1 VYVVGTATL
10 LLADIQW
17 AFWLGVL
24 NFLYLLD
31 RLLHYARPQEYLPEY
46 GGEHGNIARYFTP
59 RARRAVISAHSRSS
73 ILGGGF
79 FLNLARIL
87 SETKPAVEMLARL
100 GVDHKEFGSKIDA
113 YVNKETASY
122 RNEERL
128 LGEVEYLTL
137 VAFGNRRRGQR
148 SIDYADLFAAL
159 GGVKNEQAVS
169 LFGVFEINGV
179 GVYGKMKYESGVH
192 RVQRIPE
199 TEKNG
204 RIHTSTATVA
214 VLPEAEEFDFKIEE
228 KDIRIDTFCSS
239 GPGGQSVNTT
249 KSAVRITHI
258 PTGLIVSCQDEKSQ
272 LKNKD
277 KAMKVLRS
285 RLVQLEEEKRAQKL
299 GDQRKSQIG
308 TGDRSEKIRT
318 YNFPQDRITDHRI
331 KQNWSNLPSIL
342 DGNLESLI
350 SALQEEDRKLKMQ
363 KS

>member
-1 VYVVGTATL
+1 MIFRFLRNRSEAENIHFYDPLLNMRYFSWLTVRIVTNTWVVVHVVGTATL

-87 SETKPAVEMLARL
+87 SETKPVVEMLARL
-100 GVDHKEFGSKIDA
+100 DVDHKEFGSKIDA

-179 GVYGKMKYESGVH
+179 SLERVAFFGRQKAVIGYINNLLGLTTRKIYKLYEDVPTETVSADEAVIILFNH
-192 RVQRIPE
+192 VLELEKTYRVFVLYSAIE
-199 TEKNG
+199 T
-204 RIHTSTATVA
+204 A
-214 VLPEAEEFDFKIEE
+214 
-228 KDIRIDTFCSS
+228 
-239 GPGGQSVNTT
+239 
-249 KSAVRITHI
+249 
-258 PTGLIVSCQDEKSQ
+258 
-272 LKNKD
+272 
-277 KAMKVLRS
+277 
-285 RLVQLEEEKRAQKL
+285 
-299 GDQRKSQIG
+299 IG
-308 TGDRSEKIRT
+308 
-318 YNFPQDRITDHRI
+318 
-331 KQNWSNLPSIL
+331 
-342 DGNLESLI
+342 I
-350 SALQEEDRKLKMQ
+350 SARYFNALPVFQSAEKLLHTA
-363 KS
+363 SLYVSRRGDYIVRDNDVLSAGDSSAGTAY